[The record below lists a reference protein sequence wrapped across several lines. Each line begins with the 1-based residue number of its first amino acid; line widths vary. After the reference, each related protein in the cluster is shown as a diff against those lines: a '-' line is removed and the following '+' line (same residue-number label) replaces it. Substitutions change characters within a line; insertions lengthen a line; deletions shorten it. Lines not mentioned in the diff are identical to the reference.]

1 MNPHYLIHSNL
12 IVSIIKPSSW
22 KSKQY
27 LNSGFVL
34 RSFFLLVFTFTLTT
48 NILHSQDLD
57 RPPSTSEVNYS
68 PVDGDIT
75 STNPPAFI
83 WLPVDGQEKYIIQ
96 YSRSRSFKS
105 KQTIT
110 IRDIDMTVHIPTE
123 IMDPGKWYWRY
134 GFTEGGKE
142 NFSRI
147 RKFTIPETATHFP
160 LMPVDEV
167 ISRIPKHRPRL
178 YFSPK
183 LVEQIR
189 TDSQNRYAQ
198 FTRPVI
204 EHAEEILAMAEPLFQ
219 EPDPWPDDY
228 RELYYNAWRTM
239 RPYTQ
244 RMVTSALA
252 YIYTGDER
260 FAEEARRRLM
270 HFMSWDV
277 EGSSSTIWPTELGMD
292 IAENATPVYDWIYD
306 FLSDEDR
313 RICEEVLTARMVQI
327 NRDVHRNRPMES
339 QPYSSHPG
347 RMVGFALE
355 GGIVL
360 AHEAP
365 EARDW
370 LDYTLKLVWSTY
382 PAWGGDEGG
391 WHEGISYWSGY
402 MRRMVR
408 VVHELDHYGIPL
420 KNKPFFQ
427 NTGYFGLYAAYP
439 GRPTRAFGDGHHSPL
454 GTATGIVT
462 YMLSNIYDNPYFRWH
477 SEQIG
482 AGPSGR
488 KAIRIFN
495 PGLEARSPYEL
506 PQSRVFYDVG
516 LVAMHSKMA
525 DPDSNVMMLFKS
537 NPFGA
542 ISHNHASQNAFIIEA
557 FKEPLAISSGY
568 RQTHGIPHHREWIW
582 QTDAHNSILVDNKG
596 QVPRQRSSRGEIIEY
611 HEQDGY
617 VYTAGDATQAYG
629 ERLEKFHRHI
639 LFVRPDYFV
648 IIDDIKTSGSSSTY
662 QWLFHAMHEMQVDD
676 NNHVVVSTSGDAR
689 LALRFMTP
697 GDLEFKQHTGFDPP
711 VEDPETAPDQFHLTA
726 STINPSVSEHFVT
739 VIWVDRDEDLKR
751 SSKHDE
757 NLIKSDDDDDSL
769 KNSLVRNL
777 ENKGI
782 SDRNLLDQV
791 MESAQILD
799 AKGGIALRVGNDLIL
814 WKNRDARRVR
824 AAGTS
829 SKKPAIVKTGF
840 FR

>member
-1 MNPHYLIHSNL
+1 MKFHNSDRKNL
-12 IVSIIKPSSW
+12 SARSIQSLLW
-22 KSKQY
+22 KRITY
-27 LNSGFVL
+27 LNPGIL
-34 RSFFLLVFTFTLTT
+34 LKSFFLLVFTYAITA
-48 NILHSQDLD
+48 NIANSQDLD
-57 RPPSTSEVNYS
+57 RTPSAGEVNYS
-68 PVDGDIT
+68 PAEGDVT
-75 STNPPAFI
+75 ATNPPAFI
-83 WLPVDGQEKYIIQ
+83 WLPVDGQDRYIVQ
-96 YSRSRSFKS
+96 YSRSRSFNS
-105 KQTIT
+105 QQTNT
-110 IRDIDMTVHIPTE
+110 VRDIDMTVHIPTE
-123 IMDPGKWYWRY
+123 IMEPGIWYWRY
-134 GFTEGGKE
+134 GFSKGGKE
-142 NFSRI
+142 SFSRP
-147 RKFTIPETATHFP
+147 RKFKIPETAVHFP

-178 YFSPK
+178 YFSPD
-183 LVEQIR
+183 LVRQIR
-189 TDSQNRYAQ
+189 SDSDDRYTR

-204 EHAEEILAMAEPLFQ
+204 EHAEEILAMEEPLFR
-219 EPDPWPDDY
+219 EPDPWPEEY
-228 RELYYNAWRTM
+228 REVYINAWRTM

-260 FAEEARRRLM
+260 FAKEARRRLM

-277 EGSSSTIWPTELGMD
+277 EGPSSTVWPTELGMD
-292 IAENATPVYDWIYD
+292 IAENATPVYDWIHD

-327 NRDVHRNRPMES
+327 NRDVHRDRPMES

-408 VVHELDHYGIPL
+408 VVHELDFYGIPL
-420 KNKPFFQ
+420 KNKPFFR

-439 GRPTRAFGDGHHSPL
+439 ERPTRAFGDGHHSPL

-462 YMLSNIYDNPYFRWH
+462 YMLSNLYNNPYFRWH

-495 PGLEARSPYEL
+495 PGLEARSPDEL

-582 QTDAHNSILVDNKG
+582 QTKAHNSILVDNEG
-596 QVPRQRSSRGEIIEY
+596 QVPRQRSSSGEIIEY
-611 HEQDGY
+611 QEHDGY
-617 VYTAGDATQAYG
+617 VYTAGDATKAYG

-648 IIDDIKTSGSSSTY
+648 IIDDLKTSGSSSTY
-662 QWLFHAMHEMQVDD
+662 QWLFHAMSEMQVDD
-676 NNHVVVSTSGDAR
+676 KNHVVVSTSGDAR

-711 VEDPETAPDQFHLTA
+711 VEDPETAPDQFHLTV
-726 STINPSVSEHFVT
+726 STINPSISKQFVT
-739 VIWVDRDEDLKR
+739 VIWVDREKNLKK
-751 SSKHDE
+751 SSKQDE
-757 NLIKSDDDDDSL
+757 NLNDFTNDEDSRESPL
-769 KNSLVRNL
+769 IRSLQ
-777 ENKGI
+777 NKGLN
-782 SDRNLLDQV
+782 DRVLLDQV
-791 MESAQILD
+791 MEGAELMK

-814 WKNRDARRVR
+814 LKNKDARLIR

-829 SKKPAIVKTGF
+829 SKETAVVKSGF